1 MNEKTYFPVWG
12 KVSIVVA
19 AACLFVLL
27 VHSPETSAGPA
38 DMRGGRTDCIQT
50 LVILV
55 EFPDVKHKVPRAYAG
70 KRFFKELDDYIREM
84 SYGRQC
90 ISGSITEKWV
100 MMPRP
105 ISEYRISS
113 RNLEVDKSRVRGLI
127 EDAVNAVDG
136 KVDFSRY
143 NVVALFLGARLDEYG
158 MIGLCGYPGM
168 LGWSSGDVIQTKSG
182 QPVKD
187 GVAIFSY
194 QAHAGTLF
202 HDIAHILGGTKDGK
216 RRVPCLYDHDLQA
229 KPGPMRKT
237 FLDAIVNMG
246 FWDPM
251 SCHYIEWES
260 PPPGTSS
267 WTKIRLGWLDPS
279 KVKIVPPGEKAEVI
293 LAPLEDGS
301 APTLAVKVPLSGTT
315 YYLFENRQPIGYD
328 RNLPGRGML
337 VMYADDDVAECR
349 RGKSPVKLVDADPSV
364 KFLRGAAFEPGKK
377 DVFKDRDHNLSV
389 RVEQAEGDSLRMVI
403 GPYGN

>member
-1 MNEKTYFPVWG
+1 MKR
-12 KVSIVVA
+12 IVYT
-19 AACLFVLL
+19 ACLFGFLI
-27 VHSPETSAGPA
+27 HSSVTFAGPA
-38 DMRGGRTDCIQT
+38 DMRRSRTDCIRA

-55 EFPDVKHKVPRAYAG
+55 EFPDVKHKVPREYAK
-70 KRFFKELDDYIREM
+70 KRFFKELDDYVSEM

-90 ISGSITEKWV
+90 IRGDITEKWV
-100 MMPRP
+100 MMPKP

-127 EDAVNAVDG
+127 EDAVNAVDRT
-136 KVDFSRY
+136 VDFSRY
-143 NVVALFLGARLDEYG
+143 NVVALFLGARFDEYG

-168 LGWSSGDVIQTKSG
+168 LGWSSGDVIKTKSG
-182 QPVKD
+182 QLVKD
-187 GVAIFSY
+187 GVAIFSF
-194 QAHAGTLF
+194 QAHVGTLF
-202 HDIAHILGGTKDGK
+202 HDVAHILGGTKDGK

-229 KPGPMRKT
+229 KPGPARKT
-237 FLDAIVNMG
+237 FVDAIVNMG

-251 SCHYIEWES
+251 SCHYNEWGS
-260 PPPGTSS
+260 PPPGISS
-267 WTKIRLGWLDPS
+267 WTKLRLGWLDPS
-279 KVKIVPPGEKAEVI
+279 KVKIVSPGEKAEVL

-301 APTLAVKVPLSGTT
+301 AKTLAVKVLLSDTT

-337 VMYADDDVAECR
+337 VLYADDDVAECR

-364 KFLRGAAFEPGKK
+364 KFLKGAAFEPGKK
-377 DVFKDRDHNLSV
+377 DIFRDRRHNLCV

-403 GPYGN
+403 GPYGNGR